1 MTRSLLFAIFILVSH
16 ASLGQNQDTVFMHN
30 NQVLIGEI
38 KELENGVLTFETE
51 YSEDDFK
58 VDWDDVKSLK
68 TKTNFII
75 MLSHNYRF
83 TGTISPDPNNSDY
96 LILYPEEG
104 SKMFAKTLEIV
115 YLKSFEEAFINRISA
130 NVDAGASI
138 TKASDT
144 KQLNVSGGISYL
156 YTGLQAD
163 LYVNTLYNVVQDTIV
178 TERDNYGTSLK
189 MFFTRKWYVLGAA
202 DFLKSDEQNLDLRTT
217 IQVGLGR
224 DVIRNNKMY
233 LVSAAGIALNAE
245 KYTNEDN
252 ASGESIESFGEVELK
267 IFGIKDFTLSTK
279 IQYFSIIA
287 HRSRQRVNV
296 IFDTKYDLPL
306 DFYIGGNVT
315 YNFDSNEETTGS
327 RSDYVIKSSIG
338 WKF

>member
-1 MTRSLLFAIFILVSH
+1 MTRSILFTLFVFISH
-16 ASLGQNQDTVFMHN
+16 ASIGQNQDTVFMHN

-38 KELENGVLTFETE
+38 KELENGVLKIETE
-51 YSEDDFK
+51 YSEDDFN
-58 VDWDDVKSLK
+58 VDWDDVKSLN
-68 TKTNFII
+68 TNTSFII

-115 YLKSFEEAFINRISA
+115 YLKSFEEAFLDRISA
-130 NVDAGASI
+130 NIDAGVSI

-144 KQLNVSGGISYL
+144 KQFSVSGGISYL
-156 YTGLQAD
+156 YTGLQSD

-178 TERDNYGTSLK
+178 TERDNYGASLK
-189 MFFTRKWYVLGAA
+189 VFFARKWYVLGAA
-202 DFLKSDEQNLDLRTT
+202 DFLKSDEQNLDMRAT
-217 IQVGLGR
+217 IQNGLGR

-233 LVSAAGIALNAE
+233 LVLATGIALNAE
-245 KYTNEDN
+245 KYTNDDN
-252 ASGESIESFGEVELK
+252 ASGESIESFGEMELK
-267 IFGIKDFTLSTK
+267 IFGIKDLTLSAK
-279 IQYFSIIA
+279 VQYFSIIA
-287 HRSRQRVNV
+287 QRDRQRVNV
-296 IFDTKYDLPL
+296 TFDTKYDLPL
-306 DFYIGGNVT
+306 DFYIGGNIT
-315 YNFDSNEETTGS
+315 YNFDSNDETTGS